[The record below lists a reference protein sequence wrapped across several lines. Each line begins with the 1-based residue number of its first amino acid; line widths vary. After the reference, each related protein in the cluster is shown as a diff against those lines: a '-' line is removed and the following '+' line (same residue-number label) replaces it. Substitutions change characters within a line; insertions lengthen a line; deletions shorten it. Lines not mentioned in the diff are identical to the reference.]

1 MFSEQDKLL
10 LNTYN
15 AALSLYKQR
24 KWDQAISGFEKA
36 LEIRPNDGPSKL
48 YLERS
53 LTYKKTPPNDDWDG
67 VSVMTT
73 K

>member
-1 MFSEQDKLL
+1 S
-10 LNTYN
+10 TYN

-24 KWDQAISGFEKA
+24 KWDEAIVGFEKA
-36 LEIRPNDGPSKL
+36 LELRPNDGPSKL

-53 LTYKKTPPNDDWDG
+53 MTYKKNPPGDDWDG
-67 VSVMTT
+67 VFVMTT